1 MDELDQQAKQFRVNA
16 ESLEGLCEKLTHLSQ
31 DKRKARKS
39 YHEEHTKIA
48 SRLTQVSFCLLFR
61 RIYFG
66 REFPRYSIIILRG
79 YWSFTSLKLLR
90 WFPLKILLMLLYN
103 SK

>member
-1 MDELDQQAKQFRVNA
+1 MDDLDQQAKQFRLNA

-48 SRLTQVSFCLLFR
+48 SRLTQVSFFCTLF
-61 RIYFG
+61 IVFC
-66 REFPRYSIIILRG
+66 
-79 YWSFTSLKLLR
+79 WSF
-90 WFPLKILLMLLYN
+90 FQNPPL
-103 SK
+103 SG

>member
-48 SRLTQVSFCLLFR
+48 SRLTQVRLSF
-61 RIYFG
+61 
-66 REFPRYSIIILRG
+66 
-79 YWSFTSLKLLR
+79 
-90 WFPLKILLMLLYN
+90 
-103 SK
+103 

>member
-1 MDELDQQAKQFRVNA
+1 MDELDLQAKQFRVNA

-48 SRLTQVSFCLLFR
+48 LRLTQVSFSISGDELLPSKIIDLR
-61 RIYFG
+61 RKTIYV
-66 REFPRYSIIILRG
+66 IIL
-79 YWSFTSLKLLR
+79 SDEFAMLR
-90 WFPLKILLMLLYN
+90 HAPLVQTCKSIYT
-103 SK
+103 